1 MEPVRALIFDMDG
14 TLLHTMPDLAAAANE
29 ALSRMGFPTRTQD
42 EMLAS
47 MGYGGRWLIEQIV
60 PEDATDEQCRQTFEL
75 WRELYI
81 GSDYALTEPFEG
93 VVGTLQ
99 QLQQNGVKLGVLS
112 NKFDAGVRALAKR
125 HFPGLFDAVQ
135 GDAPPLPRKPDP
147 TTLLQM
153 LEALGVRSEEA
164 AYVGDSQVDVQVARN
179 AGVQAIGVS
188 WGYDQAAPPPIDE
201 LDAYI
206 HEPGELLALAQ
217 KQPKGDTPLW
227 AKTRRQHEGTATA

>member
-1 MEPVRALIFDMDG
+1 MKPIRALIFDMDG

-29 ALSRMGFPTRTQD
+29 ALTRMGFPTRTQD
-42 EMLAS
+42 EMLAY

-60 PEDATDEQCRQTFEL
+60 PDGATDEERQQTFEL

-81 GSDYALTEPFEG
+81 GSDYALTEPYKDI
-93 VVGTLQ
+93 VSTLQ
-99 QLQQNGVKLGVLS
+99 QLRQSGIRLGVLS
-112 NKFDAGVRALAKR
+112 NKFDAGVRALAQR

-153 LEALGVRSEEA
+153 LEALGVRPEET
-164 AYVGDSQVDVQVARN
+164 AYVGDAQVDVQVARN
-179 AGVQAIGVS
+179 ADVRMVGVS
-188 WGYDQAAPPPIDE
+188 WGYDQAAPLPIGE

-206 HEPGELLALAQ
+206 HEPGELLALVQGA
-217 KQPKGDTPLW
+217 
-227 AKTRRQHEGTATA
+227 